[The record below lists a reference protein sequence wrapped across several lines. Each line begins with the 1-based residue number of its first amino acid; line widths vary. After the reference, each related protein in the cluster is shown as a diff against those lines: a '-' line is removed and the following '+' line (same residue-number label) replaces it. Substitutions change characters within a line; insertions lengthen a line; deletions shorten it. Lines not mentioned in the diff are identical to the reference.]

1 MSTPRQ
7 MRLTPELVA
16 LCHRIVEGHDYI
28 DERDYFVEADYQRAV
43 DELLASRPAGPF
55 WLFAYGSLMWKPEV
69 PSLETV
75 PCVARGWHRAFSLK
89 IAHYRAT
96 PEQPGYMM
104 CLDPGGH
111 CDGMMLRL
119 DETDLRS
126 QLYALLFR
134 EIGND
139 AHLEAMRWL
148 DVDHAGVARRAL
160 TFFAGPRKL
169 DDYRAGRPLPE
180 IAYGLARACGHW
192 GSGADYLHNT
202 VLHLEQ
208 LGIHDENLWQLQDLV
223 AQEIESLY
231 GDRRSKS

>member
-1 MSTPRQ
+1 
-7 MRLTPELVA
+7 
-16 LCHRIVEGHDYI
+16 
-28 DERDYFVEADYQRAV
+28 
-43 DELLASRPAGPF
+43 
-55 WLFAYGSLMWKPEV
+55 
-69 PSLETV
+69 
-75 PCVARGWHRAFSLK
+75 
-89 IAHYRAT
+89 
-96 PEQPGYMM
+96 M